1 MRPKLIFNFQLASLK
16 TSFNIYTKE
25 QSQLSIELK
34 FSTFNFQFS
43 IKEDGQENN
52 LENHYPDAGHYPD
65 RYWNYAGR
73 HQLYGAVNEARS
85 PRQHKHEVKTPAASE
100 KNEGRVICFN
110 TMKV

>member
-1 MRPKLIFNFQLASLK
+1 MRPKLIIN
-16 TSFNIYTKE
+16 
-25 QSQLSIELK
+25 SQLSIELK

-43 IKEDGQENN
+43 IKEDGQENY
-52 LENHYPDAGHYPD
+52 LENHYPDAGHYSD
-65 RYWNYAGR
+65 RHRNYAGH
-73 HQLYGAVNEARS
+73 HQLHGAVNEARS